1 MFRLLGFDVKVQS
14 GFVIFMALIVF
25 LYRSEF
31 GLWLAGSIAVLTLV
45 HELGHAVAARRTG
58 AHAEISLGFLA
69 GYASYRPTRELKRWE
84 QAWISFA
91 GPLVHITVAVVVLL
105 AMGVNPLSIDSVTGS
120 AASAA
125 IWWAGPVI
133 GGMNLI
139 PVLPLDGGNIV
150 TYGLDALVPGRAR
163 RLMLWFSIGITVA
176 AAVLLALTGR
186 SGFVIFLAFLL
197 ITQLQ
202 MLQAGRPPQVAKS
215 AWQSASDALDAGR
228 SGRARRSLVAA
239 LSHPQPTTPTA
250 NIALPVERLHELVDL
265 LPRPLPFGDPGNE
278 YLLANILL
286 RVGHFDEAAHYAAG
300 SFERHPNT
308 LSAALVARAAG
319 ALGDEATAIGWLETA
334 ADIGTSP
341 AGLAIM
347 IDQSPEL
354 DTLRH
359 HPAVVAVR
367 VTLLAA

>member
-1 MFRLLGFDVKVQS
+1 MFRILGFDVKVQS

-45 HELGHAVAARRTG
+45 HELGHALAARRTG

-69 GYASYRPTRELKRWE
+69 GYASYRPSRDLKRRE

-91 GPLVHITVAVVVLL
+91 GPLVHITVAVVALL
-105 AMGVNPLSIDSVTGS
+105 AMGVNPLSVDSVTS
-120 AASAA
+120 SPASAA

-150 TYGLDALVPGRAR
+150 TYGLDAIVPGRAQ
-163 RLMLWFSIGITVA
+163 RLMLWFSIAITVA
-176 AAVLLALTGR
+176 ASLVLVITGR
-186 SGFVIFLAFLL
+186 SGFVLFLGFLL

-202 MLQAGRPPQVAKS
+202 MLQAGRPQQVAKS
-215 AWQSASDALDAGR
+215 AWQSASDSLDSGR
-228 SGRARRSLVAA
+228 SGRARRFLVAA
-239 LSHPQPTTPTA
+239 LSHPQPMTSTA
-250 NIALPVERLHELVDL
+250 DVKLPAARLEELVDL
-265 LPRPLPFGDPGNE
+265 LPRPLPHGDPGNE
-278 YLLANILL
+278 YLLATILL
-286 RVGHFDEAAHYAAG
+286 RVRRFDEAAHYAAG
-300 SFERHPNT
+300 SFERNPNT

-319 ALGDEATAIGWLETA
+319 ALGDDATAIGWLETA
-334 ADIGTSP
+334 ADAGTSP
-341 AGLAIM
+341 VGLATM
-347 IDQSPEL
+347 IDQAPEL
-354 DTLRH
+354 AALRD